1 MERRTNIFRRMS
13 RPQGSTRLSDATERI
28 EQAGALDRPIRA
40 LTTAVRRTLRPG
52 PVRDA
57 LHGVPVGHPAH
68 PPLTDVPMGCWMSAA
83 LLDLVPGT
91 RRASQTLIAAGLAGA
106 VPTVLTGIADWSAL
120 HREQQRVGLVH
131 AAGMAAASTLYS
143 ASCAARRQGRD
154 AAGRLFGF
162 AGLTALLAGS
172 YLGGHLA
179 FRQAAG
185 ASHADQTA
193 HLVQLG
199 WHDLC
204 NTEDLPDGWPVH
216 RRLGYIGLFVLRDGD
231 EVHVLTDRCSHLAG
245 PLHQGRIVTDEDA
258 ETCVVCPWHGSTFR
272 VRDGSVVH
280 GPATAR
286 QPAFETRVTEN
297 GTVQVRPRG

>member
-1 MERRTNIFRRMS
+1 
-13 RPQGSTRLSDATERI
+13 
-28 EQAGALDRPIRA
+28 
-40 LTTAVRRTLRPG
+40 
-52 PVRDA
+52 
-57 LHGVPVGHPAH
+57 VPR
-68 PPLTDVPMGCWMSAA
+68 
-83 LLDLVPGT
+83 T

-143 ASCAARRQGRD
+143 ASFVARRQGRD

-245 PLHQGRIVTDEDA
+245 PLHQGRIATDEDA
-258 ETCVVCPWHGSTFR
+258 ETGVVCPWHGPAVA
-272 VRDGSVVH
+272 VRPGSVVDRRAAPH
-280 GPATAR
+280 H
-286 QPAFETRVTEN
+286 PAFEARLHDSVAGQDRPGGWLRAGSPDCRRCGARDLRLDPRDVARCVTVH
-297 GTVQVRPRG
+297 G